1 MAGARA
7 DSGTDCLTWGGWQRS
22 SLAAFWVYGGHGDVK
37 ESYPGLHNSETVSK
51 MVATERERWD
61 V

>member
-1 MAGARA
+1 M
-7 DSGTDCLTWGGWQRS
+7 
-22 SLAAFWVYGGHGDVK
+22 AAFWVRRGREGAK